1 MLRSFIPFVLASL
14 GFTMILWADRSPLF
28 NWQTSEIVAD
38 VSSVCDFDL
47 PTDLTTRLGESFE
60 ARKTD
65 GLKIVVIR
73 SRTDDLL
80 NRVSLVVD
88 KFVPW
93 LSAGVLLSISY
104 LWQSPLQNRQ
114 NRASQIIMAFVLTA
128 AAVFICFFLSQ
139 LVRSAGPAVGWQ
151 LYHFGD
157 SCQGTITFNAKLLKV
172 YYETPALLFAG
183 IMMQVGAIGIIS
195 RQIKR
200 SIIAE
205 KEPTR
210 LAAG

>member
-1 MLRSFIPFVLASL
+1 MLRNFIPFVLASL
-14 GFTMILWADRSPLF
+14 GFAMILWADRSPLF
-28 NWQTSEIVAD
+28 NWQTSKIVAD
-38 VSSVCDFDL
+38 VSSACDFEL
-47 PTDLTTRLGESFE
+47 PTYLTTRLGESFE
-60 ARKTD
+60 ERKTD

-93 LSAGVLLSISY
+93 LSAGVILSISY
-104 LWQSPLQNRQ
+104 LWQFPLQGRQ
-114 NRASQIIMAFVLTA
+114 NRVSHIVIAFVLTA

-139 LVRSAGPAVGWQ
+139 VVRSAGPAVGWQ
-151 LYHFGD
+151 LYHFGEN
-157 SCQGTITFNAKLLKV
+157 CQGTITFSAKLLKM

-183 IMMQVGAIGIIS
+183 TMMEVGAIGIIS

-200 SIIAE
+200 SIMAE
-205 KEPTR
+205 KESTR

>member
-1 MLRSFIPFVLASL
+1 MLRNFIPFVLASL
-14 GFTMILWADRSPLF
+14 GFAMILWADRSPLLK
-28 NWQTSEIVAD
+28 WQTSEIVAD

-65 GLKIVVIR
+65 DLKIVVIR
-73 SRTDDLL
+73 SRADDLL
-80 NRVSLVVD
+80 NRVSLAVD

-93 LSAGVLLSISY
+93 LSAGVFLSISY
-104 LWQSPLQNRQ
+104 LWQFPLQDRQ
-114 NRASQIIMAFVLTA
+114 NKFSRTVVAVVLTV

-139 LVRSAGPAVGWQ
+139 VVRSAGPAIGWQ
-151 LYHFGD
+151 RYHFGEN
-157 SCQGTITFNAKLLKV
+157 CQGTITFGAKLMKV
-172 YYETPALLFAG
+172 YYETPVFLFAG
-183 IMMQVGAIGIIS
+183 IMMEVGSIGIIS

-200 SIIAE
+200 STIAE
-205 KEPTR
+205 KESTR